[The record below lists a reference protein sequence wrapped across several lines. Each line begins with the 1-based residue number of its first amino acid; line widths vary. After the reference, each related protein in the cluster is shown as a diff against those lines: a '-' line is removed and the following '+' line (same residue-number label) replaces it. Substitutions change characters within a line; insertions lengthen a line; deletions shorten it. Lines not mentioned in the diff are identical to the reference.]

1 MVCVCLC
8 VVCYKSLSQIS
19 SFILCPILSTSR
31 GCILYAFHPFIH
43 LYIYICMSI
52 FNFFLSIYLC
62 LSEKNYNIFTKSYVL
77 NPNSLDGK
85 GKTCYILTI
94 INKLEYFI
102 VCVWFCVSRII
113 FQMFGFLVFVGKIE
127 INKI

>member
-1 MVCVCLC
+1 MWYAIRASL
-8 VVCYKSLSQIS
+8 KSRRSFYARFCRHREVAFFMLSIH
-19 SFILCPILSTSR
+19 SFI
-31 GCILYAFHPFIH
+31 
-43 LYIYICMSI
+43 YIYIYLYVH
-52 FNFFLSIYLC
+52 FQFFLSIYLC